1 VLRRGTCVHVIK
13 RSARPPRTRSATDE
27 DGRDGYGALAAVDH
41 VDPGFGVW
49 KNVLVPIEDLRPLFT
64 ASSAAKVHPAL
75 AMRSIDRKPGLTLDS
90 DALGLL
96 RDGLGF
102 YDMEIRWVIHLDATD
117 VLRLWR
123 SWTGYQIYEA
133 QVVVDEPRAR
143 ATITGLKVE
152 QHPDRFTGLLS
163 NEPALFER
171 VLISTVNHLR
181 RFRAGHTPYGPS
193 PTAGP
198 VPEPWPAIETAD
210 AE

>member
-1 VLRRGTCVHVIK
+1 MSTQG
-13 RSARPPRTRSATDE
+13 S
-27 DGRDGYGALAAVDH
+27 G
-41 VDPGFGVW
+41 W
-49 KNVLVPIEDLRPLFT
+49 KNVLVPVEDLRPLFT
-64 ASSAAKVHPAL
+64 ARSAAKVHPAL

-90 DALGLL
+90 DTIGLL
-96 RDGLGF
+96 HDGLGF
-102 YDMEIRWVIHLDATD
+102 YDMEIRWVVHLDAAD

-133 QVVVDEPRAR
+133 RVVLDAPGAR
-143 ATITGLKVE
+143 ATIEGLKVE
-152 QHPDRFTGLLS
+152 QHPDRFTSLLF

-193 PTAGP
+193 PSAGP
-198 VPEPWPAIETAD
+198 APEPWPAIETEV

>member
-1 VLRRGTCVHVIK
+1 
-13 RSARPPRTRSATDE
+13 
-27 DGRDGYGALAAVDH
+27 LASVDNAG
-41 VDPGFGVW
+41 PGFVGW
-49 KNVLVPIEDLRPLFT
+49 KNVLVPVEDLRPLFT
-64 ASSAAKVHPAL
+64 ARSAARVYPAL
-75 AMRSIDRKPGLTLDS
+75 AMRSLDRTPGLTLDS
-90 DALGLL
+90 DTVGLL

-102 YDMEIRWVIHLDATD
+102 YDMEIRWVVHLDAAD

-133 QVVVDEPRAR
+133 QVVLDATGAR
-143 ATITGLKVE
+143 ASIAGLKVE

-171 VLISTVNHLR
+171 ILISTVNHLR

-193 PTAGP
+193 PSAGP
-198 VPEPWPAIETAD
+198 APEPWPPIETEV

>member
-1 VLRRGTCVHVIK
+1 MPV
-13 RSARPPRTRSATDE
+13 
-27 DGRDGYGALAAVDH
+27 
-41 VDPGFGVW
+41 
-49 KNVLVPIEDLRPLFT
+49 EDLRPLFT
-64 ASSAAKVHPAL
+64 ARSAAKVHPAL
-75 AMRSIDRKPGLTLDS
+75 AMRSLDRIPTLKLDS
-90 DALGLL
+90 DTIGLL

-102 YDMEIRWVIHLDATD
+102 YDMEIRWVAHLDAAD

-133 QVVVDEPRAR
+133 QVVHDAPAAR
-143 ATITGLKVE
+143 ATIVGLKVE

-181 RFRAGHTPYGPS
+181 HFRAGHTPYGPS
-193 PTAGP
+193 PSAGP
-198 VPEPWPAIETAD
+198 TPEPWPTIETAV